1 MRKILVCSVKIVS
14 DAEKRV
20 SRKKAMIVKKI
31 RSLKK
36 SLKDEDKKR
45 AVFKKKG
52 KRRRKRKVR

>member
-1 MRKILVCSVKIVS
+1 MGKILVCSVKIVS

-52 KRRRKRKVR
+52 K